1 MTLQIQAEA
10 TGPIFESKVGHTMR
24 RAVEDAVTEL
34 VERGEQLLHQKLR
47 RGPAGVFLS
56 TAEAAPGQASTGNYL
71 RNIEGIT
78 DNLSGLIHDNE
89 VVYGPWLEGTGSR
102 NAPRTS
108 FKGYASFRKT
118 ADQLEKEASN
128 ILQRHVKRLK
138 AKID

>member
-1 MTLQIQAEA
+1 
-10 TGPIFESKVGHTMR
+10 MR